1 MDGSQAFLVCGF
13 VNGRDEKQQ
22 PICITLLG
30 VVTRYDL
37 LSLEIVVVKN
47 KVDVDQPI
55 EDLLVAIQ
63 AEKEAAGTTLEYQGL
78 CERLK
83 QYIEDRRYLPTLAK
97 NRNVKPTE
105 RAINRFCNDTLQLRS
120 VTFLQLREI
129 SQQEV
134 KFIVSK
140 NAPQLH
146 LAELPDPVVVPSP
159 EAVAEEPAVQEE
171 APETQANEEV
181 KEQKDIFIRCEAVL
195 DPVYGVP
202 ISELVP
208 GDVVSV
214 ALLPQSSFYKLMA
227 SQMPNFKGVVQANVT
242 GVLENETGSFTVSL
256 GVAEG
261 ILGMMKMNSRVRVRV
276 LQRWNES
283 EPTLTKKNR
292 SPQNQGDFV
301 FILAGFGVLILLMLL
316 VFYVI
321 RKAF

>member
-1 MDGSQAFLVCGF
+1 MDGSQAYLVCGF

-37 LSLEIVVVKN
+37 LSFQVVVVKN

-55 EDLLVAIQ
+55 EDLLAAVQ
-63 AEKEAAGTTLEYQGL
+63 MEKEAIGTTLEYEGI

-83 QYIEDRRYLPTLAK
+83 QYIEDRRYLSTLVK

-129 SQQEV
+129 SEQEV
-134 KFIVSK
+134 KFIVNK
-140 NAPQLH
+140 NSPQLH
-146 LAELPDPVVVPSP
+146 LAELPDPVVPSTEVTVEP
-159 EAVAEEPAVQEE
+159 SAQEDSSEKQIVEEE
-171 APETQANEEV
+171 

-195 DPVYGVP
+195 DPLYGVP
-202 ISELVP
+202 VSELVP
-208 GDVVSV
+208 GDVLSV

-227 SQMPNFKGVVQANVT
+227 SQMPNFKGIVQANVT

-256 GVAEG
+256 DVAEG

-276 LQRWNES
+276 LQRWIDS
-283 EPTLTKKNR
+283 EPTLTKKKK
-292 SPQNQGDFV
+292 SPQNQGDFM